1 MYYLQMFDVGELG
14 QQVGLVQMGDTYLSV
29 GSAVAAAHSLRLGA
43 RFRIPSEGGHVIL
56 EDNITVIGES
66 HAA

>member
-1 MYYLQMFDVGELG
+1 
-14 QQVGLVQMGDTYLSV
+14 MGDTYLSV

-43 RFRIPSEGGHVIL
+43 RFRITSEGGHVIL